1 MDAIRLHLEEK
12 WTYRQINEH
21 LGVHDKDRMNRWMRK
36 YPDQGEFGLVDQR
49 GRRTDYL
56 NQGVS
61 SHISK
66 DSTLMIYE
74 VWLRHKVELKNI
86 FIFTTTEDRNEN
98 ERS

>member
-1 MDAIRLHLEEK
+1 MSSQAC
-12 WTYRQINEH
+12 
-21 LGVHDKDRMNRWMRK
+21 
-36 YPDQGEFGLVDQR
+36 LVEATVMTTPQWR
-49 GRRTDYL
+49 
-56 NQGVS
+56 VS